1 MALAYLFPG
10 QGSQVKGMGADL
22 FDRFSDWTSTADA
35 TLGYSIRQLCVEDPR
50 GELGRT
56 AFTQP
61 ALYVVGAMTHRA
73 RVEDGGPAPA
83 FLAGHSLGEYC
94 ALFAAGVF
102 DFETGL
108 RLVKRR
114 GELMSQMSG
123 GGMTAVIGL
132 APARIREILEAS
144 DAGRRV
150 DVANFNAPDQ
160 TVIAGPTAD
169 LTAVQPALESAG
181 ARAVIPLKVSA
192 PFHSRYM
199 ADAMAT
205 FDASLAGVA
214 FAPPAVPVIANVTA
228 RPYPSD
234 PAAMRDTLARQ
245 IGSSVQWL
253 DSMRYLVDQGV
264 TEIEELGPGTVLKK
278 LFARIKTA

>member
-1 MALAYLFPG
+1 
-10 QGSQVKGMGADL
+10 
-22 FDRFSDWTSTADA
+22 
-35 TLGYSIRQLCVEDPR
+35 
-50 GELGRT
+50 
-56 AFTQP
+56 
-61 ALYVVGAMTHRA
+61 MTHRA

-94 ALFAAGVF
+94 ALLAAGVF

-132 APARIREILEAS
+132 APTRIREILESS
-144 DAGRRV
+144 DEGRRV
-150 DVANFNAPDQ
+150 DIANFNAPDQ

-278 LFARIKTA
+278 LFARIKKD